1 MDETNVCL
9 GESQM
14 TSINSMN
21 TGTDE
26 NECSP
31 HLTVIRTR
39 ICLIGE
45 LGNDTR
51 ILEAAQAFG
60 VPVVCST
67 NGSEF
72 INDGSW
78 DTVFVLEEFSGP
90 IYDAIHRSE
99 QRILGPAALQQYAEK
114 GEGLPSNGRPLYNTA
129 MSGLV
134 ICFTGFRKK
143 EELNRMITLIH
154 NMGGSIRKD
163 MVSKVT
169 HLIAN
174 NCGGDKYQYAVGF
187 RVPVMSETW
196 VHTLWERRNDI
207 SLSATSEEM
216 NMVHKL
222 KPFHGAKVCFFGF
235 PDEEKQH
242 MTEVLLENGGTAA
255 ELEDPNCTHVVVDSH
270 ETYSLL
276 KSNIV
281 VPRSDCLSPI
291 PPVSPTQS
299 SMAQACMR
307 MEISS
312 NSNTLRTN
320 ADIPEDVILE
330 ETTHHSTPLKNIHEN
345 FVDTLTTISES
356 CSQETPQLMDIEVD
370 TNSNQGSDTN
380 EIVTTLQ
387 SVTTETNIP
396 PPSSN
401 SAPSK
406 KSNKLFKAP
415 LTRRLSFAFS
425 RSSFTRKSDASASS
439 RILDRVTPMSCDD
452 NPPSST
458 VLPKSCATQ
467 PATMEEQPVTT
478 LVVDESM
485 VQNIPEKAPL
495 KAPIVKA
502 EWFWVSVQNEGC
514 ADEKDYLF
522 EDFLETMLTPSGR
535 RTSHTPTMS
544 KLIQNES
551 PALNK
556 RRSSVSDAGL
566 LSMSGSFLDST
577 TTPLSNIAIFQK
589 VEAVETPRKIQ
600 SPRHQVFM
608 ELVQTETNYVGIFA
622 HHHALIFFL
631 HVLERLQNM
640 RESIKNMSEAEG
652 PLLNNTE
659 LKIIFGN
666 LPPIYEVHQKML
678 EELSWAASHWKE
690 DFSIGKVFLKYA
702 PDLMKAYP
710 PFVNFFENTK
720 EMLVS
725 CDQSKPRFHA
735 FLKICQTRPECGRQS
750 LQELLIRPVQRLPS
764 ISLLL
769 NDILKHTQKSN
780 QDYVALEYA
789 LSSIRE
795 VMTHINEDKRKTEG
809 QLVMFDI
816 FNEIDNCP

>member
-1 MDETNVCL
+1 
-9 GESQM
+9 
-14 TSINSMN
+14 
-21 TGTDE
+21 
-26 NECSP
+26 
-31 HLTVIRTR
+31 
-39 ICLIGE
+39 
-45 LGNDTR
+45 
-51 ILEAAQAFG
+51 
-60 VPVVCST
+60 
-67 NGSEF
+67 
-72 INDGSW
+72 
-78 DTVFVLEEFSGP
+78 
-90 IYDAIHRSE
+90 
-99 QRILGPAALQQYAEK
+99 
-114 GEGLPSNGRPLYNTA
+114 
-129 MSGLV
+129 
-134 ICFTGFRKK
+134 
-143 EELNRMITLIH
+143 
-154 NMGGSIRKD
+154 
-163 MVSKVT
+163 
-169 HLIAN
+169 
-174 NCGGDKYQYAVGF
+174 
-187 RVPVMSETW
+187 
-196 VHTLWERRNDI
+196 
-207 SLSATSEEM
+207 
-216 NMVHKL
+216 
-222 KPFHGAKVCFFGF
+222 
-235 PDEEKQH
+235 
-242 MTEVLLENGGTAA
+242 
-255 ELEDPNCTHVVVDSH
+255 VVDSH

-356 CSQETPQLMDIEVD
+356 CSQESLFCNFYDNCADPTAVRSSLPANFVAPQLMDIEVD

-387 SVTTETNIP
+387 CVTTETNIP

-425 RSSFTRKSDASASS
+425 RSSFSRKSDASASS

-535 RTSHTPTMS
+535 RTSHTPSASSSSTRARKRKRIREAMS

-577 TTPLSNIAIFQK
+577 TTPVKQTDE

-608 ELVQTETNYVGIFA
+608 ELVQTETNYVGI
-622 HHHALIFFL
+622 L
-631 HVLERLQNM
+631 HTIMHMFKSPLE
-640 RESIKNMSEAEG
+640 NMSEAEG

-816 FNEIDNCP
+816 FNEIDNCPPHLVSSHRSFIMRCDVIELSDEMSGRGDNLVFFLFSDTLEVCKKRSKAFNSLKSPNTTSTLHSAKLSGKPFKHIRLIHLSNIKRVVDIRETDDCHNVFALMCRQEVKEKLYSFTLADEETDKLNFLKTLCRQMANTACTTDADYFLASLDSHQVDIDTSDVTYGTLSKAFKYIHEILNTHSVTEIRKGTK